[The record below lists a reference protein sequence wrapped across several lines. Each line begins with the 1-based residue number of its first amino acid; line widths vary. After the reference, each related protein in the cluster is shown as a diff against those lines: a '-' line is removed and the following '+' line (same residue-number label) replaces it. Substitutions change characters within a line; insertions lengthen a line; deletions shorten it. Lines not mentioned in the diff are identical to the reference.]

1 MAKKLSLNINEAD
14 LEALQ
19 QLPGIG
25 ESLAERIIEG
35 RPYQDVEDLR
45 DIRGLGQSK
54 FEGIKRSVEVSEK
67 IRSELVISPPDEPAS
82 LDPLIDLVPSEV
94 RTSEDG
100 RDRERLNE
108 KIEHPDK
115 LSLGAQPVSEKPKP
129 PRRKSPR
136 IRKTLS
142 RAESLWLVFGV
153 GFIAI
158 ILSVITT
165 LVIVAGINNT
175 LDFNRLRSI
184 QNIESNLTD
193 LEKEINDLSS
203 ELDSINRRVAP
214 LEGLSGR
221 LVGVEEQL
229 GSIQGDVRQA
239 VIAVDSIQANLDLFW
254 TETSRLSDQV
264 VRFDYFLD
272 GLEELMRMS
281 TNTETLE

>member
-229 GSIQGDVRQA
+229 GSIQGDVDQA
-239 VIAVDSIQANLDLFW
+239 ITAVDSIQADLDLFW

>member
-45 DIRGLGQSK
+45 DIKGLGQSK

-67 IRSELVISPPDEPAS
+67 VRSELVISPPDEPAS
-82 LDPLIDLVPSEV
+82 LDPSIDLVPSEV
-94 RTSEDG
+94 RISEDG
-100 RDRERLNE
+100 RVRERLNE
-108 KIEHPDK
+108 GFEHPDK
-115 LSLGAQPVSEKPKP
+115 LSLEAQSVAEKLKP
-129 PRRKSPR
+129 QRRKSPR
-136 IRKTLS
+136 IRKSLS

-175 LDFNRLRSI
+175 LDFNRLQSI

-193 LEKEINDLSS
+193 LEREINDLSS

-214 LEGLSGR
+214 FEGLSGR

-239 VIAVDSIQANLDLFW
+239 VIAVDSMQANLDLFW
-254 TETSRLSDQV
+254 TETSHLSDQV

-272 GLEELMRMS
+272 GLEELMRMI

>member
-25 ESLAERIIEG
+25 KSLAERIIEG

-67 IRSELVISPPDEPAS
+67 VRSELVISPPGEPAS
-82 LDPLIDLVPSEV
+82 LDPSIDLVPSEV
-94 RTSEDG
+94 RISEDE
-100 RDRERLNE
+100 RERGRLNE
-108 KIEHPDK
+108 GFEHPDK
-115 LSLGAQPVSEKPKP
+115 LSSEAQSVTEKPKP
-129 PRRKSPR
+129 PKRKSPR

-142 RAESLWLVFGV
+142 RAESLWLIFGV

-175 LDFNRLRSI
+175 LDFNRLQSI
-184 QNIESNLTD
+184 QNIESNLMD
-193 LEKEINDLSS
+193 LERVINDLSS

-221 LVGVEEQL
+221 LIGVEEQL
-229 GSIQGDVRQA
+229 GSIQGDVGQA
-239 VIAVDSIQANLDLFW
+239 ITAVDSILADLDLFW

-264 VRFDYFLD
+264 VRFDNFLD
-272 GLEELMRMS
+272 GLEGLMQVIS
-281 TNTETLE
+281 NTEILE

>member
-272 GLEELMRMS
+272 GLEELMRMI
-281 TNTETLE
+281 TNTETPE